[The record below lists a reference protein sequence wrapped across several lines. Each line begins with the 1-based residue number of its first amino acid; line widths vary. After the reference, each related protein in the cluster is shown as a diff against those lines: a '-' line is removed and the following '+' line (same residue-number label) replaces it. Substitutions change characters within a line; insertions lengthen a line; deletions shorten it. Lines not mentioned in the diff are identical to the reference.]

1 MYIVGLIQFLS
12 GRQGIYNPQKML
24 FGTVLVLILP
34 VLSLAWSVSLDM
46 DSALRSDS
54 HWQESRNSGTYL
66 RDSFRS
72 QVLIPAFQ
80 VLVKGLRQN
89 EEEDKVFRIG
99 CLAFVIP
106 IAILLMYALFLL
118 KCKTKSKSGL
128 DFGKGSPSMVLP
140 VTNEKEVETGEFKF
154 RLAGKH

>member
-1 MYIVGLIQFLS
+1 
-12 GRQGIYNPQKML
+12 ML

-34 VLSLAWSVSLDM
+34 VSSLAWSVSMELD
-46 DSALRSDS
+46 SSLRSDS
-54 HWQESRNSGTYL
+54 HWQESRNTGAYL

-89 EEEDKVFRIG
+89 EEDDRVFRIS
-99 CLAFVIP
+99 CLAVVLP
-106 IAILLMYALFLL
+106 IGLLLMYALFLL
-118 KCKTKSKSGL
+118 KCKTKSKSGF

-140 VTNEKEVETGEFKF
+140 MTNDKEVETGEFKF
-154 RLAGKH
+154 RLSGKH

>member
-1 MYIVGLIQFLS
+1 M
-12 GRQGIYNPQKML
+12 

-34 VLSLAWSVSLDM
+34 VSSLAWSVSMELD
-46 DSALRSDS
+46 SSLRSDS
-54 HWQESRNSGTYL
+54 HWQESRNTGAYL

-89 EEEDKVFRIG
+89 EEEDRVFRIS
-99 CLAFVIP
+99 CLAVVLP
-106 IAILLMYALFLL
+106 IGLLLMYALFLL
-118 KCKTKSKSGL
+118 KCKTKSKSGF

-140 VTNEKEVETGEFKF
+140 MTNDKEVETGEFKF
-154 RLAGKH
+154 RLSGKH

>member
-1 MYIVGLIQFLS
+1 MYVVGLIQFLS
-12 GRQGIYNPQKML
+12 GRQGIYNPWKML
-24 FGTVLVLILP
+24 FGTVLGLILP
-34 VLSLAWSVSLDM
+34 VLSLAWSVSLDL
-46 DSALRSDS
+46 DTSLRSDS
-54 HWQESRNSGTYL
+54 HWQESRNTGTYL

-89 EEEDKVFRIG
+89 EEEDRVFRIS
-99 CLAFVIP
+99 CLAVVLP
-106 IAILLMYALFLL
+106 IGLLLMYALFLL
-118 KCKTKSKSGL
+118 KCKTKSKSGF

-140 VTNEKEVETGEFKF
+140 MTNDKEVETGEFKF

>member
-1 MYIVGLIQFLS
+1 
-12 GRQGIYNPQKML
+12 ML

-34 VLSLAWSVSLDM
+34 VSSLAWSVSMELD
-46 DSALRSDS
+46 SSLRSDS
-54 HWQESRNSGTYL
+54 HWQESRNTGAYL

-89 EEEDKVFRIG
+89 EEEDRVFRIS
-99 CLAFVIP
+99 CLAVVLP
-106 IAILLMYALFLL
+106 IGLLLMYALFLL
-118 KCKTKSKSGL
+118 KCKTKSKSGF

-140 VTNEKEVETGEFKF
+140 MTNDKEVETGEFKF
-154 RLAGKH
+154 RLSGKH

>member
-1 MYIVGLIQFLS
+1 
-12 GRQGIYNPQKML
+12 ML
-24 FGTVLVLILP
+24 FGSVLGLILP
-34 VLSLAWSVSLDM
+34 VFSLAWSVSLDL
-46 DSALRSDS
+46 DTSLRSDS
-54 HWQESRNSGTYL
+54 HWQESRNTGTYL

-89 EEEDKVFRIG
+89 EEEDRVFRIS
-99 CLAFVIP
+99 CLAVVLP
-106 IAILLMYALFLL
+106 IGLLLMYALFLL
-118 KCKTKSKSGL
+118 KCKTKSKSGF

-140 VTNEKEVETGEFKF
+140 MTNDKEVETGEFKF